1 MAAQN
6 PLNLFDRRAV
16 RRFRERAA
24 RNWGAADFLVAEI
37 AERLADRLDDVT
49 RKFPLA
55 LDLGAR
61 GGVLAR
67 ILNGRGGIERLIE
80 MDLAFAFRPSVV
92 GEAEM
97 LPFAPASV
105 DLILSV
111 LDLHHV
117 NDLPGALL
125 QLRQAL
131 KPEGLL
137 LASLFAGETLSEL
150 RRVWMEAELT
160 EQGGAGLHVSPFAD
174 ARDLAGLL
182 QRAGFAEPIVD
193 SDTIEVSY
201 DSAFTLMRDLR
212 AMGESH
218 AATERG
224 RGFTRRATMMRVAEI
239 FAAAAGPDGRVAVRF
254 DIATLT
260 AWAPSKSR

>member
-1 MAAQN
+1 
-6 PLNLFDRRAV
+6 
-16 RRFRERAA
+16 
-24 RNWGAADFLVAEI
+24 
-37 AERLADRLDDVT
+37 
-49 RKFPLA
+49 
-55 LDLGAR
+55 
-61 GGVLAR
+61 
-67 ILNGRGGIERLIE
+67 
-80 MDLAFAFRPSVV
+80 
-92 GEAEM
+92 
-97 LPFAPASV
+97 
-105 DLILSV
+105 
-111 LDLHHV
+111 
-117 NDLPGALL
+117 
-125 QLRQAL
+125 
-131 KPEGLL
+131 
-137 LASLFAGETLSEL
+137 
-150 RRVWMEAELT
+150 
-160 EQGGAGLHVSPFAD
+160 
-174 ARDLAGLL
+174 L